1 MICPEHFV
9 VMINPD
15 EFDYGPSPRGFV
27 AKIALFLPLIA
38 LRPPKLTK
46 LPLLKFGT
54 QDPNVHNFG
63 MQDPKISFNFFLC
76 VLEPNIH
83 THCLFWNARSEIGFY
98 FFSIY
103 FGVALNFGK
112 QIPKCF
118 FIFQLQLV
126 VLS

>member
-1 MICPEHFV
+1 MQDFSMICPEHFV

-38 LRPPKLTK
+38 LSPPKLTK

-54 QDPNVHNFG
+54 QDP
-63 MQDPKISFNFFLC
+63 KLSFNFFLC

-103 FGVALNFGK
+103 FCVALNFGK

>member
-1 MICPEHFV
+1 V
-9 VMINPD
+9 VFNPD

-38 LRPPKLTK
+38 LSPPKLTK

-54 QDPNVHNFG
+54 
-63 MQDPKISFNFFLC
+63 QDPKISFNFFLC